1 MEILIAKILKDHIT
15 AFVILDGKVMQEKN
29 ASMLMNASEI
39 FIYATYHLHLRVE
52 NIFARSRKSFFSE
65 TFLSNVSMC
74 IKIYDSFIIFKPFQA
89 YPDRTGQIA
98 SGINEDRIDPTRVWN
113 PMVDNSAAAFNAS
126 LYTRPTEPTKPTYPL
141 NLKIPPISGLFVG
154 AYCKDNL
161 GSYTCPC
168 HTGFIHDDFFESGLV
183 KNYNMEAWDH

>member
-1 MEILIAKILKDHIT
+1 MLLKT
-15 AFVILDGKVMQEKN
+15 LL
-29 ASMLMNASEI
+29 SI
-39 FIYATYHLHLRVE
+39 FSAWV
-52 NIFARSRKSFFSE
+52 
-65 TFLSNVSMC
+65 
-74 IKIYDSFIIFKPFQA
+74 KIYDSFIIFKPSKA

>member
-1 MEILIAKILKDHIT
+1 
-15 AFVILDGKVMQEKN
+15 
-29 ASMLMNASEI
+29 MNASEI

-52 NIFARSRKSFFSE
+52 NTNFSE
-65 TFLSNVSMC
+65 TFLRIFTAWV
-74 IKIYDSFIIFKPFQA
+74 KIYDSSIIFKPSLA

-113 PMVDNSAAAFNAS
+113 PMVNNSAAAFNAS

-141 NLKIPPISGLFVG
+141 NLKLPPISGLFVG

-168 HTGFIHDDFFESGLV
+168 HTGFEQDEFFTSGIV
-183 KNYNMEAWDH
+183 VNYNQEAWDPRKSFHCHTDHTV